1 MTVKGPGAG
10 PFTGAPRSGPGHL
23 RIRSFLRYAGRTVM
37 GVSKTKN
44 PGPAATKRRPTAP
57 RTSASLQSSEFAQL
71 FDAIESMP
79 GLEAVN
85 EAIAGALTP
94 ITKQTGLM
102 DVLHGR
108 WLGHA
113 LHPVLS
119 DAPIGLWGSVPLLDL
134 IGDERGATALTAAG
148 CAAAVATAA
157 TGAADWS
164 VTAGRDR
171 RLALVH
177 GLANTG
183 VLMLQLGSLAA
194 RLGGRRRI
202 GQLLSVAGLGG
213 SMGAAFLGGELVF
226 GRGLMVDHTASLA
239 GPQQWTD
246 VAADADIAEGS
257 KQAFEVDGRKVF
269 ITRVDGAVHAM
280 ENTCSHAGGPLD
292 EGAIEDGCV
301 VCPWHGSRFR
311 LEDGAVVGGP
321 ATFPQLQLQTRVA
334 KGRIEV
340 RGREG

>member
-1 MTVKGPGAG
+1 MAAGAS
-10 PFTGAPRSGPGHL
+10 PRYT
-23 RIRSFLRYAGRTVM
+23 RRTVV
-37 GVSKTKN
+37 GVTKIKKRR
-44 PGPAATKRRPTAP
+44 PASTKRRATTP

-71 FDAIESMP
+71 FDAIESIP

-94 ITKQTGLM
+94 VTKQTGLM

-119 DAPIGLWGSVPLLDL
+119 DAPLGLWGSVPLLDL

-148 CAAAVATAA
+148 CVAAVATAV

-164 VTAGRDR
+164 VTVGRDR

-183 VLMLQLGSLAA
+183 VLMLQLGALAA
-194 RLGGRRRI
+194 RLGGRRRT

-226 GRGLMVDHTASLA
+226 GRALMVDHTATLA
-239 GPQQWTD
+239 GPDKWTD
-246 VAADADIAEGS
+246 AVADEDVAEGS
-257 KQAFEVDGRKVF
+257 KQAVDVDGRKVF
-269 ITRVDGAVHAM
+269 ITRVDGTVHAM

-292 EGAIEDGCV
+292 EGSIEDGCV

-311 LEDGAVVGGP
+311 LDDGAVVGGP
-321 ATFPQLQLQTRVA
+321 ATFPQLQLQTRVV